1 MIPGLNP
8 AGALTSSGARSAA
21 ERAIGGL
28 SNTPFAAAANP
39 STAGALARPVSG
51 SLPIN
56 EAFTQNLSS
65 QITGLNPADAAS
77 VASKELGTQLYRSAP
92 AFSSDI
98 AGYPT
103 KLELVGEGISNIGK
117 QGFPGYFE
125 TGAKTLT
132 GLGGIAGSMGAFDPP
147 EYDYSGMSPGGTM
160 RRYTK
165 PDIAPLDREVSLEG
179 FDASRAGIDPQ
190 FQFFAKNGKKGELD
204 TVYAQ
209 TGYSDISMAQ
219 QDMGQPQM
227 GQNPMM
233 PQAGPQAAQMQSAIM
248 QAAKE
253 VASNSAPQ
261 AAAAPRPR
269 TVGLTPNAAANAV
282 FGMNQNVRMQE
293 GGVPS
298 EAMMAQQGIMDVAS
312 DQVKNNLNERM
323 SVMPSA
329 DQPQNVEERAIYD
342 RAMLAVQ
349 GMLEPEEAQMAVEE
363 FIETFGAEAY
373 NMIKELARNPRD
385 EGGVVKPANGNTTVA
400 DGAMQGEDIIAGKI
414 VDPDTGE
421 ETANLR
427 VGENEYIEPADS
439 LSRRAMAAGLPGT
452 PENGARVRGM
462 EEEQLR
468 QAFG

>member
-1 MIPGLNP
+1 
-8 AGALTSSGARSAA
+8 
-21 ERAIGGL
+21 
-28 SNTPFAAAANP
+28 
-39 STAGALARPVSG
+39 
-51 SLPIN
+51 
-56 EAFTQNLSS
+56 
-65 QITGLNPADAAS
+65 
-77 VASKELGTQLYRSAP
+77 
-92 AFSSDI
+92 
-98 AGYPT
+98 
-103 KLELVGEGISNIGK
+103 
-117 QGFPGYFE
+117 
-125 TGAKTLT
+125 
-132 GLGGIAGSMGAFDPP
+132 
-147 EYDYSGMSPGGTM
+147 
-160 RRYTK
+160 
-165 PDIAPLDREVSLEG
+165 
-179 FDASRAGIDPQ
+179 
-190 FQFFAKNGKKGELD
+190 
-204 TVYAQ
+204 
-209 TGYSDISMAQ
+209 
-219 QDMGQPQM
+219 
-227 GQNPMM
+227 
-233 PQAGPQAAQMQSAIM
+233 
-248 QAAKE
+248 
-253 VASNSAPQ
+253 
-261 AAAAPRPR
+261 
-269 TVGLTPNAAANAV
+269 
-282 FGMNQNVRMQE
+282 MNQNVRMQE

-312 DQVKNNLNERM
+312 DQVKNNLSERM

>member
-1 MIPGLNP
+1 
-8 AGALTSSGARSAA
+8 
-21 ERAIGGL
+21 
-28 SNTPFAAAANP
+28 
-39 STAGALARPVSG
+39 
-51 SLPIN
+51 
-56 EAFTQNLSS
+56 
-65 QITGLNPADAAS
+65 
-77 VASKELGTQLYRSAP
+77 
-92 AFSSDI
+92 
-98 AGYPT
+98 
-103 KLELVGEGISNIGK
+103 
-117 QGFPGYFE
+117 
-125 TGAKTLT
+125 
-132 GLGGIAGSMGAFDPP
+132 MGAFDPP
-147 EYDYSGMSPGGTM
+147 EYDYSGMSPGDTR

-165 PDIAPLDREVSLEG
+165 PDIAPLDREVNLEG

-190 FQFFAKNGKKGELD
+190 FQFFAKDGKKGELD